1 MPTDLS
7 TLDLATINA
16 AQSVIVATL
25 RSKCC
30 QWEQDSADAAACGNL
45 STAVMFKHWSDSA
58 DLLSTTISSE
68 FTNLFC
74 QAVSARFGNLS
85 ATPHRSA
92 ADQVLDAVALEVAS
106 AQQAPEPVAV

>member
-1 MPTDLS
+1 MPSDLS
-7 TLDLATINA
+7 TLDLATLSA
-16 AQSVIVATL
+16 AESAIVATI

-30 QWEQDSADAAACGNL
+30 QWEQDSADATAAGNL

-92 ADQVLDAVALEVAS
+92 ADQVLDAITIEVAS
-106 AQQAPEPVAV
+106 AQQEPEPVAA